1 MLAVSAMPIVTVIV
15 AVLIDEQV
23 LANDCTG
30 GTGGTGGLHQ
40 PSASITTIPVSIRGN
55 SVSH

>member
-1 MLAVSAMPIVTVIV
+1 MIV

-30 GTGGTGGLHQ
+30 GTGGLYQ
-40 PSASITTIPVSIRGN
+40 PSASITTIPVSFTEATA
-55 SVSH
+55 SVTSTTLEAVAL